1 MDDEDDEMMEISRED
16 FLQSLKPAPAPQPL
30 PLPGSQSNAQR
41 KRPLQAP
48 AVVVATQVVPAAGLP
63 VPPTPKRARSGDAS
77 TASTASF
84 ASSASSSAD
93 AGVPPP
99 EANTWVQCDECR
111 KWRRIDAEAA
121 VAARAAPRW
130 HCRMNADAAY
140 AFCAAPQEEDA
151 EDAPLCAPDGSSD
164 GVYLVEKLLAARG
177 TTRNSA
183 QFGAIRR
190 NSARNSV
197 RIL

>member
-1 MDDEDDEMMEISRED
+1 MED
-16 FLQSLKPAPAPQPL
+16 
-30 PLPGSQSNAQR
+30 
-41 KRPLQAP
+41 
-48 AVVVATQVVPAAGLP
+48 VVATQVVPASGLAAA

-140 AFCAAPQEEDA
+140 AFCAAAQEEDA

-177 TTRNSA
+177 TPP

-190 NSARNSV
+190 AKFGA
-197 RIL
+197 IL